1 MTEATSRA
9 LGILEVAMDKCT
21 PMDIHM
27 EYRDVYMGRMD
38 RLVLAYRDT
47 AYRDTC
53 TSKMDKLELA
63 CRDKCMCRT
72 HFWV

>member
-1 MTEATSRA
+1 
-9 LGILEVAMDKCT
+9 
-21 PMDIHM
+21 
-27 EYRDVYMGRMD
+27 MGRMD

-63 CRDKCMCRT
+63 CRDKCMYRMR
-72 HFWV
+72 FWV

>member
-1 MTEATSRA
+1 
-9 LGILEVAMDKCT
+9 MDKCT

-27 EYRDVYMGRMD
+27 EYRSMDTPMDVYMDRMD
-38 RLVLAYRDT
+38 RLVLAYRGT

-53 TSKMDKLELA
+53 TSKMDKLELV
-63 CRDKCMCRT
+63 CRDKCMYRT

>member
-9 LGILEVAMDKCT
+9 LGILQVAMDKCT

-47 AYRDTC
+47 C

-63 CRDKCMCRT
+63 CRDKCMYRMR
-72 HFWV
+72 FWV